1 MGDLDYLVLSD
12 ESTMKEMGKL
22 LHELGYEDGEG
33 VGLEA
38 SHDVYIKPPYMEVE
52 VHRRLLPT
60 TEENHWHT
68 DDIWDRL
75 VKDEDNPHLM
85 HMTPEDFY
93 LFHLLHFEKHY
104 SMGGSGI
111 RSIIDQYYL
120 MKNYGATMDFDYIN
134 KLLVKMNYVEFEA
147 MCKNLAKAW
156 FEDGLLNDELENEN
170 NEIKNTDTRFVLKYP
185 VTKIN
190 DINEEAFTTEEKRFK
205 INKKMA
211 GILAGIMMATS
222 IPIIA
227 ASTRKN
233 NNSNESSSESISN
246 ISTTTSNE
254 SSTPSNQTTSIESS
268 IQDELDKYSKIK
280 YLTKDEYVELL
291 KSAEKEM
298 SNTSLTTE
306 ELAAFVTE
314 VNKNVISPE
323 LKQILIESGVLN
335 KDEEIARRV
344 YLNAAEKVGMA
355 MMNTYTLEANADLLS
370 IPEVAEEFKE
380 IQENSAK
387 IHISKFVSEKSDE

>member
-1 MGDLDYLVLSD
+1 MRFNKKTSDYLIELLRSVINEDSPKEKPEGVDWDDIYSLALFHKVDEMAFHAISKLTGKPEGREALKWEKQHEKNQIVNMVQTGEGETIINEASARGIDILPLKGSVLKNIYPNPEFRQMGDLDYLVLSD

-52 VHRRLLPT
+52 IHRRLLPA

-111 RSIIDQYYL
+111 RSIIDRYYL

-156 FEDGLLNDELENEN
+156 FEDGLLNDELEQSAEYIINSGAFGTFEQYQKWRFEQYRKQGIKTKKGLFFRRMFMERERMEN
-170 NEIKNTDTRFVLKYP
+170 IYPSLKKHGWLLPFCWVHRLIKAVLFRR
-185 VTKIN
+185 N
-190 DINEEAFTTEEKRFK
+190 
-205 INKKMA
+205 
-211 GILAGIMMATS
+211 
-222 IPIIA
+222 
-227 ASTRKN
+227 
-233 NNSNESSSESISN
+233 
-246 ISTTTSNE
+246 
-254 SSTPSNQTTSIESS
+254 
-268 IQDELDKYSKIK
+268 KIK
-280 YLTKDEYVELL
+280 MEI
-291 KSAEKEM
+291 
-298 SNTSLTTE
+298 NSLRD
-306 ELAAFVTE
+306 
-314 VNKNVISPE
+314 K
-323 LKQILIESGVLN
+323 K
-335 KDEEIARRV
+335 
-344 YLNAAEKVGMA
+344 
-355 MMNTYTLEANADLLS
+355 
-370 IPEVAEEFKE
+370 
-380 IQENSAK
+380 
-387 IHISKFVSEKSDE
+387 

>member
-1 MGDLDYLVLSD
+1 MRFNKKTSDYLIELLRSVINEDSPKEKPESVDWDDIYSLALFHKVDEMAFHAISKLTGKPEGREALKWEKQHEKNQIVNMVQTGEGETIINEASARGIDILPLKGSVLKNIYPNPEFRQMGDLDYLVLSD

-156 FEDGLLNDELENEN
+156 FEDGLLNDELEQSAEYIINSGAFGTFEQYQKWRFEQYRKQGIKTKKGLFFRRMFMERERMEN
-170 NEIKNTDTRFVLKYP
+170 IYPSLKKHGWLLPFCWVHRLIKAVLFRR
-185 VTKIN
+185 N
-190 DINEEAFTTEEKRFK
+190 
-205 INKKMA
+205 
-211 GILAGIMMATS
+211 
-222 IPIIA
+222 
-227 ASTRKN
+227 
-233 NNSNESSSESISN
+233 
-246 ISTTTSNE
+246 
-254 SSTPSNQTTSIESS
+254 
-268 IQDELDKYSKIK
+268 KIK
-280 YLTKDEYVELL
+280 MEI
-291 KSAEKEM
+291 
-298 SNTSLTTE
+298 NSLRD
-306 ELAAFVTE
+306 
-314 VNKNVISPE
+314 K
-323 LKQILIESGVLN
+323 K
-335 KDEEIARRV
+335 
-344 YLNAAEKVGMA
+344 
-355 MMNTYTLEANADLLS
+355 
-370 IPEVAEEFKE
+370 
-380 IQENSAK
+380 
-387 IHISKFVSEKSDE
+387 

>member
-1 MGDLDYLVLSD
+1 
-12 ESTMKEMGKL
+12 
-22 LHELGYEDGEG
+22 
-33 VGLEA
+33 
-38 SHDVYIKPPYMEVE
+38 MEKIYY
-52 VHRRLLPT
+52 
-60 TEENHWHT
+60 TEEEKQQ
-68 DDIWDRL
+68 I
-75 VKDEDNPHLM
+75 KDERKKAIDENKVVKEATE
-85 HMTPEDFY
+85 TP
-93 LFHLLHFEKHY
+93 
-104 SMGGSGI
+104 
-111 RSIIDQYYL
+111 IDYD
-120 MKNYGATMDFDYIN
+120 K
-134 KLLVKMNYVEFEA
+134 
-147 MCKNLAKAW
+147 
-156 FEDGLLNDELENEN
+156 LLNDELENEN

-233 NNSNESSSESISN
+233 NNSNENSSESISN
-246 ISTTTSNE
+246 ISTTT
-254 SSTPSNQTTSIESS
+254 STPSNQTTSIESS

-335 KDEEIARRV
+335 KDEDMARRV

-355 MMNTYTLEANADLLS
+355 MMNTYTLEANADLVS
-370 IPEVAEEFKE
+370 IPEFAEEFKK

-387 IHISKFVSEKSDE
+387 IHISKFVSEKSNEYDMYKLLDKTYDGIYNATDENEVLEAYKPVYEYLSIDGAYVLHNKKHMPNNMEEEIYKDVYLRVYIGISAQKDVSSEIFSEDYIYSEECSKSL

>member
-1 MGDLDYLVLSD
+1 MRFNKETSDYLIELLRSVIYEDSPKENPEGVDWDDIYSLALFHKVDEIAFHAIAKLTGKPEGREALKWEKQHEKNQIVNMVQTGEGEAIINEASARGIDILPLKGSVLKNIYPNPEFRQMGDLDYLVLSD

-52 VHRRLLPT
+52 IHRRLLPP

-75 VKDEDNPHLM
+75 VRDEDNPHLM

-156 FEDGLLNDELENEN
+156 FEDGLLNDELEQSAEYIINSGAFGTFEQYQKWRFEQYRKQGIKTKKGLFFRRMFMERERMEN
-170 NEIKNTDTRFVLKYP
+170 IYPSLKKHGWLLPFCWVHRLIKAVLFRR
-185 VTKIN
+185 N
-190 DINEEAFTTEEKRFK
+190 
-205 INKKMA
+205 
-211 GILAGIMMATS
+211 
-222 IPIIA
+222 
-227 ASTRKN
+227 
-233 NNSNESSSESISN
+233 
-246 ISTTTSNE
+246 
-254 SSTPSNQTTSIESS
+254 
-268 IQDELDKYSKIK
+268 KIK
-280 YLTKDEYVELL
+280 MEI
-291 KSAEKEM
+291 
-298 SNTSLTTE
+298 NSLRD
-306 ELAAFVTE
+306 
-314 VNKNVISPE
+314 K
-323 LKQILIESGVLN
+323 K
-335 KDEEIARRV
+335 
-344 YLNAAEKVGMA
+344 
-355 MMNTYTLEANADLLS
+355 
-370 IPEVAEEFKE
+370 
-380 IQENSAK
+380 
-387 IHISKFVSEKSDE
+387 

>member
-1 MGDLDYLVLSD
+1 MRFNKKTSDYLIELLRSVINEGSPKEKPEGVDWDDIYSLALFHKVDEMAFHAISKLTGKPEGREALKWEKQHEKNQIVNMVQTGEGETIINEASARGIDILPLKGSVLKNIYPNPEFRQMGDLDYLVLSD

-147 MCKNLAKAW
+147 MCRNLAKAW
-156 FEDGLLNDELENEN
+156 FEDGLLNDELEQSAEYIINSGAFGTFEQYQKWRFEQYRKQGIKTKKGLFFRRMFMERERMEN
-170 NEIKNTDTRFVLKYP
+170 IYPSLKKHGWLLPFCWVHRLIKAVLFRR
-185 VTKIN
+185 N
-190 DINEEAFTTEEKRFK
+190 
-205 INKKMA
+205 
-211 GILAGIMMATS
+211 
-222 IPIIA
+222 
-227 ASTRKN
+227 
-233 NNSNESSSESISN
+233 
-246 ISTTTSNE
+246 
-254 SSTPSNQTTSIESS
+254 
-268 IQDELDKYSKIK
+268 KIK
-280 YLTKDEYVELL
+280 MEI
-291 KSAEKEM
+291 
-298 SNTSLTTE
+298 NSLRD
-306 ELAAFVTE
+306 
-314 VNKNVISPE
+314 K
-323 LKQILIESGVLN
+323 K
-335 KDEEIARRV
+335 
-344 YLNAAEKVGMA
+344 
-355 MMNTYTLEANADLLS
+355 
-370 IPEVAEEFKE
+370 
-380 IQENSAK
+380 
-387 IHISKFVSEKSDE
+387 

>member
-1 MGDLDYLVLSD
+1 MRFNKKTSDYLIELLRSVINEDSPKEKPEGVDWDDIYSLALFHKVDEMVFHAISKLMGKPEGREALKWEKQHEKNQIVNMVQTGEGETIINEASARGIDILPLKGSVLKNIYPNPEFRQMGDLDYLVLSD

-156 FEDGLLNDELENEN
+156 FEDGLLNDELEQSAEYIINSGAFGTFEQYQKWRFEQYRKQGIKTKKGLFFRRMFMERERMEN
-170 NEIKNTDTRFVLKYP
+170 IYPSLKKHGWLLPFCWVHRLIKAVLFRR
-185 VTKIN
+185 N
-190 DINEEAFTTEEKRFK
+190 
-205 INKKMA
+205 
-211 GILAGIMMATS
+211 
-222 IPIIA
+222 
-227 ASTRKN
+227 
-233 NNSNESSSESISN
+233 
-246 ISTTTSNE
+246 
-254 SSTPSNQTTSIESS
+254 
-268 IQDELDKYSKIK
+268 KIK
-280 YLTKDEYVELL
+280 MEI
-291 KSAEKEM
+291 
-298 SNTSLTTE
+298 NSLRD
-306 ELAAFVTE
+306 
-314 VNKNVISPE
+314 K
-323 LKQILIESGVLN
+323 K
-335 KDEEIARRV
+335 
-344 YLNAAEKVGMA
+344 
-355 MMNTYTLEANADLLS
+355 
-370 IPEVAEEFKE
+370 
-380 IQENSAK
+380 
-387 IHISKFVSEKSDE
+387 